1 MPTCYIVAGPPRSG
15 TSLTAGILHR
25 LGISMGSRLLPAAP
39 MNPKGFFMDL
49 DFDDLLSPL
58 YSADNLPTP
67 GSKLP
72 ADAESQVRAL
82 IQEREKAGADWGLN
96 SLWIGVIAP
105 LLVEECAAVKL
116 VRVARPALASRASLA
131 AHTAHSPEKIA
142 EINAWGKATAD
153 YVAGIVPVVD
163 VTFANLLDATTSEI
177 GKLTTFTGK
186 QLRQEALDF
195 VDASLRTF

>member
-25 LGISMGSRLLPAAP
+25 LGISMGTRLLPAAP
-39 MNPKGFFMDL
+39 MNPKRFFMDL
-49 DFDDLLSPL
+49 DFEEILAPL
-58 YSADNLPTP
+58 FSADNLPTP

-96 SLWIGVIAP
+96 SLWICVIAP

-142 EINAWGKATAD
+142 EIIAWGKATAD

>member
-25 LGISMGSRLLPAAP
+25 LSISMGTRLMPAAP
-39 MNPKGFFMDL
+39 MNPKGFFVDMDFEEL
-49 DFDDLLSPL
+49 VGPL
-58 YSADNLPTP
+58 YDANNMPAP

-72 ADAESQVRAL
+72 ADVEAQVRAL
-82 IQEREKAGADWGLN
+82 IQTREKAGADWGLKTM
-96 SLWIGVIAP
+96 WIGVIAP
-105 LLVEECAAVKL
+105 LLVEECGAVKL

-142 EINAWGKATAD
+142 EIITWGKATAD
-153 YVAGIVPVVD
+153 YVAGIAPVVD
-163 VTFANLLDATTSEI
+163 VTFANLLDATVSEV

-186 QLRQEALDF
+186 QLRQEAIDF
-195 VDASLRTF
+195 VDVSLRSF